1 MPKAT
6 LAFHDKQVL
15 ADGAIVEMRI
25 WRLSQP
31 AAGSKHELKY
41 SLFYGYPGRR
51 LVGYDNEPGKGDH
64 RHLEDEESSYRFT
77 TVEKVIEDFL
87 ADVRRAR
94 SRT

>member
-1 MPKAT
+1 MPKAA

-15 ADGAIVEMRI
+15 ADGAIVEMKI
-25 WRLSQP
+25 WRLLP
-31 AAGSKHELKY
+31 PVAGSEHGLKY

-64 RHLEDEESSYRFT
+64 RHLESEESPYRFT
-77 TVEKVIEDFL
+77 TVEQLIQDFF
-87 ADVRRAR
+87 ADVARIR